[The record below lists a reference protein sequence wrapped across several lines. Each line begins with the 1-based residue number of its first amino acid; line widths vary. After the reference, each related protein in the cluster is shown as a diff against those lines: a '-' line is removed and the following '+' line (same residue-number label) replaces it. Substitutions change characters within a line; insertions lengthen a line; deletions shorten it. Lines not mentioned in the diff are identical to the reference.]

1 MELKDFLNSIN
12 QNKKN
17 LMEEDPNCER
27 EYLPYI
33 TNRCLSYFND
43 TIFYANQM
51 NIFSYLDKRMQYDY
65 LRSKIAKKNRFSKWH
80 KAEENSDID
89 LVKEYYGYSTQKAKD
104 ALRVLTK
111 EELDKIKEMCNK
123 GGAKKSKS

>member
-51 NIFSYLDKRMQYDY
+51 NIFSYLDKR
-65 LRSKIAKKNRFSKWH
+65 
-80 KAEENSDID
+80 ID
-89 LVKEYYGYSTQKAKD
+89 LASGIKQKKTQI
-104 ALRVLTK
+104 L
-111 EELDKIKEMCNK
+111 IW
-123 GGAKKSKS
+123 